1 MTPFNRESITPS
13 YVKCNRTPS
22 SREQQAIEL
31 AHALKRCKVKPTVVP
46 GFAGIAPRP
55 VRRDWVD
62 PETRLKRKGM
72 SREERQQARLI
83 AELEAKVTAAV
94 IPEWEK

>member
-22 SREQQAIEL
+22 SREQQASEL
-31 AHALKRCKVKPTVVP
+31 AQALKRCKVKPTVVP

-72 SREERQQARLI
+72 SREERQQLRAMI
-83 AELEAKVTAAV
+83 DQMGVEQ
-94 IPEWEK
+94 